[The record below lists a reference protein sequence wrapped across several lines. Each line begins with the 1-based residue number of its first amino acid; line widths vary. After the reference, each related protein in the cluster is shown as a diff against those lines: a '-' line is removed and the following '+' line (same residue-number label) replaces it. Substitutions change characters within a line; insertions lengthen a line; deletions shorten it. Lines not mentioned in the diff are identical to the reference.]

1 LAAGTSLQSLRFWGE
16 NLENKNILIIGGS
29 GGCGSLGIQIAKYFN
44 ANVTAT
50 CSEKNVKFV
59 QELGADKVIDYTKLN
74 FLDDLNGME
83 FDLIYDTVTSPEDS
97 NQEIIYQRFLKLD
110 GKFVAINGN
119 AKDWTRAFLFKAGI
133 KFERKNY
140 HLLLLNWTT
149 EDLELLKKISEK
161 GKLKSKYTT
170 FQLDRLSVNEPF
182 EKLKSRRTVGKI
194 VFEI

>member
-1 LAAGTSLQSLRFWGE
+1 
-16 NLENKNILIIGGS
+16 
-29 GGCGSLGIQIAKYFN
+29 
-44 ANVTAT
+44 
-50 CSEKNVKFV
+50 
-59 QELGADKVIDYTKLN
+59 
-74 FLDDLNGME
+74 ME
-83 FDLIYDTVTSPEDS
+83 FDLIYDTVTSPQDS

>member
-1 LAAGTSLQSLRFWGE
+1 M
-16 NLENKNILIIGGS
+16 ENKNILIIGGS